1 MEPTFQDALERYA
14 SRDNATGTDKTTSH
28 SYGELYTVLFAP
40 LRERAR
46 NILEI
51 GVYSGASVLAMADYF
66 TRAHVVGID
75 ITLKRITFGLDHPRI
90 TYLLGNATQPTTAT
104 RASAAAASAAAS
116 AAAAAASSSS
126 SAAASLLPVTFD
138 LILDDGSHKIDDQ
151 VVSLKIFASHL
162 NADGGK
168 YVIEDIACG
177 GNDGDVDKIRDTFS
191 AAATACDPP
200 LRMTGWYDRRSIKR
214 QFDDIVAVFERA

>member
-1 MEPTFQDALERYA
+1 MDDTRSLSRSPTFQAALERYA
-14 SRDNATGTDKTTSH
+14 SDNNDTGTDKTTSH
-28 SYGELYTVLFAP
+28 SYGELYTMLFAP
-40 LRERAR
+40 LRESAR

-51 GVYSGASVLAMADYF
+51 GVYSGASVLAMADF
-66 TRAHVVGID
+66 FQGAHVVGVD

-104 RASAAAASAAAS
+104 RAAAAASAAAS
-116 AAAAAASSSS
+116 AA
-126 SAAASLLPVTFD
+126 PVTFD
-138 LILDDGSHKIDDQ
+138 LILDDGSHKIHDQ

-177 GNDGDVDKIRDTFS
+177 NDCDVDKIRDTFS
-191 AAATACDPP
+191 AIATACEPP

>member
-1 MEPTFQDALERYA
+1 MDYTTHNMEPTFQDALERYA

-28 SYGELYTVLFAP
+28 SYGELYTTLFAP

-104 RASAAAASAAAS
+104 RASAAASAAAS
-116 AAAAAASSSS
+116 GATVA
-126 SAAASLLPVTFD
+126 FD
-138 LILDDGSHKIDDQ
+138 LILDDGSHQVEDQ
-151 VVSLKIFASHL
+151 LVSLKIFAPHL
-162 NADGGK
+162 NVDGGK
-168 YVIEDIACG
+168 YVIEDIA
-177 GNDGDVDKIRDTFS
+177 GNGVDVDKLRDTF
-191 AAATACDPP
+191 AAAAAACEPP
-200 LRMTGWYDRRSIKR
+200 LSMTGWHDRRAIKQ